1 MKSDNWL
8 AIEVKNKSEL
18 SFFLFK
24 NKSHWIKDYHVK
36 KLNPK
41 TAMRKYRYFCKSC
54 QRSLLTFGYKSLI
67 L

>member
-24 NKSHWIKDYHVK
+24 INPRWIKDYHVK
-36 KLNPK
+36 KLSPK
-41 TAMRKYRYFCKSC
+41 TATRKYRYFCNPA
-54 QRSLLTFGYKSLI
+54 RGHY
-67 L
+67 

>member
-24 NKSHWIKDYHVK
+24 NKSQMDERLSCKKIK
-36 KLNPK
+36 P
-41 TAMRKYRYFCKSC
+41 
-54 QRSLLTFGYKSLI
+54 
-67 L
+67 